1 MIYVGY
7 DKYSSLLSYR
17 YGRLKE
23 HGLWNIAVKTV
34 RYTRRYFFISRLIRY
49 ASYIATAIETSAVL
63 IIVFSVILALLPV
76 VLVIFGITALI
87 SVMGYRRY
95 NKLISDDIA
104 NARIV
109 VIDAKKGY
117 FRAKER
123 YLNNMARC
131 FKNEGYTVLVI
142 SHSFTRDR
150 FLTARKAEE
159 RVWVMKLNYF
169 FVLKK
174 QLDPDR
180 LIYIY

>member
-1 MIYVGY
+1 
-7 DKYSSLLSYR
+7 
-17 YGRLKE
+17 
-23 HGLWNIAVKTV
+23 
-34 RYTRRYFFISRLIRY
+34 
-49 ASYIATAIETSAVL
+49 
-63 IIVFSVILALLPV
+63 
-76 VLVIFGITALI
+76 VIFGITALI

-142 SHSFTRDR
+142 SHSFTADR
-150 FLTARKAEE
+150 FLTARNAEE
-159 RVWVMKLNYF
+159 RIWVMKLNYF